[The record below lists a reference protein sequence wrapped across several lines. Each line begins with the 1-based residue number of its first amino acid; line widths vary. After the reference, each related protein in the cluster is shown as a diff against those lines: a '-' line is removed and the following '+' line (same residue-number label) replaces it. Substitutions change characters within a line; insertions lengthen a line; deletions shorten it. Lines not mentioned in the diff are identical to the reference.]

1 MGNVVLMRRFTHAS
15 CPMPHASST
24 MTRLNIR
31 KTYKLY
37 INGEFPRTE
46 SGRFYPVK
54 TKSGELLAN
63 ACRGSRKDL
72 RNAVQA
78 ARKAV
83 PGWSGKTAY
92 NRGQILYRIA
102 EVCESRAAELVDEL
116 RRQGS
121 AAADARKEVERII
134 DRWVYYAGWSDKYP
148 QMIGSVNPVAGPYY
162 NFTVPEPTGVVGV
175 VCPEEPSLLGLV
187 SRVAPAMVG
196 GNTVVVITSES
207 KPLAAITLGE
217 VFETSDVPGGVVNLI
232 SGLKS
237 ELVPWLAAHMDV
249 NAIDTTGVAADAIAS
264 VQKTAAENVKR
275 VVHFD
280 EAIGWT
286 DERRSQSPY
295 AIFDFQEMKTV
306 WHPMGM

>member
-1 MGNVVLMRRFTHAS
+1 MSARVSV
-15 CPMPHASST
+15 
-24 MTRLNIR
+24 R

-46 SGRFYPVK
+46 SGRSYAVTGK
-54 TKSGELLAN
+54 GGELLAN

-72 RNAVQA
+72 RNAVAA
-78 ARKAV
+78 ARKAFG
-83 PGWSGKTAY
+83 GWSGKTAY

-102 EVCESRAAELVDEL
+102 EVCESRAGELADEL

-121 AAADARKEVERII
+121 TAAQARREVDAVI

-148 QMIGSVNPVAGPYY
+148 QIFGSVNPVAGPYY

-175 VCPEEPSLLGLV
+175 VAPEQPALLGLV
-187 SRVAPAMVG
+187 SRIAPALVG
-196 GNTVVVITSES
+196 GNVVVALTSE
-207 KPLAAITLGE
+207 KFPLAAVTMGE
-217 VFETSDVPGGVVNLI
+217 VFQTSDVPAGVINLI

-249 NAIDTTGVAADAIAS
+249 NAIDTTGVTGEAVAAA
-264 VQKTAAENVKR
+264 QKTAAENVKR

-280 EAIGWT
+280 GETIGW
-286 DERRSQSPY
+286 DDPRRSQSPY
-295 AIFDFQEMKTV
+295 AIFEFQESKTV
-306 WHPMGM
+306 WHPIGM

>member
-1 MGNVVLMRRFTHAS
+1 MA
-15 CPMPHASST
+15 
-24 MTRLNIR
+24 RLNVR

-46 SGRFYPVK
+46 SGRFYAVK
-54 TKSGELLAN
+54 SKGGELLAN

-78 ARKAV
+78 ARKALAA
-83 PGWSGKTAY
+83 WSGKTAY

-102 EVCESRAAELVDEL
+102 EVCEWRATELAAEL
-116 RRQGS
+116 RRQGAT
-121 AAADARKEVERII
+121 AAEARKEVEQVI

-148 QMIGSVNPVAGPYY
+148 QVFGSVNPVAGPYY

-175 VCPEEPSLLGLV
+175 VAPEEPVLLGIV
-187 SRVAPAMVG
+187 SRIEPALVG
-196 GNTVVVITSES
+196 GNAVVAVTSES
-207 KPLAAITLGE
+207 KPLPAITLAE
-217 VFETSDVPGGVVNLI
+217 VFENSDVPPGVINLI

-237 ELVPWLAAHMDV
+237 ELVPWLASHMDV
-249 NAIDTTGVAADAIAS
+249 NAIDTTGVEAGALAG
-264 VQKTAAENVKR
+264 VQKSAAENVKR
-275 VVHFD
+275 LVHFD
-280 EAIGWT
+280 GAGIGWN
-286 DERRSQSPY
+286 DARRSQSPY

>member
-1 MGNVVLMRRFTHAS
+1 
-15 CPMPHASST
+15 
-24 MTRLNIR
+24 MTRLNVR

-46 SGRFYPVK
+46 SGRFYAVEGK
-54 TKSGELLAN
+54 GGELLAN

-72 RNAVQA
+72 RNAIVA
-78 ARKAV
+78 ARKAQS
-83 PGWSGKTAY
+83 GWSGKTAY

-121 AAADARKEVERII
+121 SAADAKREIERVI
-134 DRWVYYAGWSDKYP
+134 DRWIYYAGWSDKYA
-148 QMIGSVNPVAGPYY
+148 QVFGSVNPVAGPYY

-175 VCPEEPSLLGLV
+175 IAPEEPSLLGLV
-187 SRVAPAMVG
+187 TRVAPAIVG
-196 GNTVVVITSES
+196 GNTVVAITSQA

-217 VFETSDVPGGVVNLI
+217 VFETSDVPAGVINLI
-232 SGLKS
+232 SGVKT

-249 NAIDTTGVAADAIAS
+249 NAIDATGVDEATLTAVQKSAAD
-264 VQKTAAENVKR
+264 NVKR
-275 VVHFD
+275 IVTFGGEWED
-280 EAIGWT
+280 NRLA
-286 DERRSQSPY
+286 QSPY

>member
-1 MGNVVLMRRFTHAS
+1 MA
-15 CPMPHASST
+15 
-24 MTRLNIR
+24 RLNVR

-46 SGRFYPVK
+46 SGRFYAVK
-54 TKSGELLAN
+54 NKGGELLAN

-78 ARKAV
+78 ARKAFA
-83 PGWSGKTAY
+83 GWSGKTAY

-102 EVCESRAAELVDEL
+102 EVCESRAAELADEL
-116 RRQGS
+116 RRQGVS
-121 AAADARKEVERII
+121 AGDARKEVERVV

-148 QMIGSVNPVAGPYY
+148 QVFGSVNPVAGPYY

-175 VCPEEPSLLGLV
+175 IAPEEPSLLGLV
-187 SRVAPAMVG
+187 SRIAPALVG
-196 GNTVVVITSES
+196 GNTVVAVTSES

-217 VFETSDVPGGVVNLI
+217 VFETSDVTPGVINLI

-237 ELVPWLAAHMDV
+237 ELIPWLASHMDV
-249 NAIDTTGVAADAIAS
+249 NAIDTTGAGEDIIPA

-275 VVHFD
+275 VVHWSGD
-280 EAIGWT
+280 WT
-286 DERRSQSPY
+286 DLRNAQSPY

>member
-1 MGNVVLMRRFTHAS
+1 V
-15 CPMPHASST
+15 
-24 MTRLNIR
+24 TRLNVR

-46 SGRFYPVK
+46 SGRFYAVRNK
-54 TKSGELLAN
+54 GGELLAN

-78 ARKAV
+78 ARKAL

-102 EVCESRAAELVDEL
+102 EVCESRAAELADEL
-116 RRQGS
+116 RKQGS
-121 AAADARKEVERII
+121 TAADARREIEHVV

-148 QMIGSVNPVAGPYY
+148 QVFGSVNPVAGPYY

-175 VCPEEPSLLGLV
+175 VSPEEPSLLGLV
-187 SRVAPAMVG
+187 SRVAPAIVG
-196 GNTVVVITSES
+196 GNTVVAITSES

-217 VFETSDVPGGVVNLI
+217 VFETSDVPGGVINLV
-232 SGLKS
+232 SGVKS
-237 ELVPWLAAHMDV
+237 ELIPWLASHMDV
-249 NAIDTTGVAADAIAS
+249 NAIDITGVAGDLATN

-275 VVHFD
+275 VVQWSGD
-280 EAIGWT
+280 WT
-286 DERRSQSPY
+286 DVRNAQSPY

-306 WHPMGM
+306 WHPIGM

>member
-1 MGNVVLMRRFTHAS
+1 MS
-15 CPMPHASST
+15 
-24 MTRLNIR
+24 RLNVR

-54 TKSGELLAN
+54 SKGGELLAN

-78 ARKAV
+78 ARKAFD
-83 PGWSGKTAY
+83 GWSGKTAY

-102 EVCESRAAELVDEL
+102 EVCEARAGELIEEL

-121 AAADARKEVERII
+121 SAVDARKETDRVI

-175 VCPEEPSLLGLV
+175 VAPEVPPLLGLV
-187 SRVAPAMVG
+187 SRIAPALVG
-196 GNTVVVITSES
+196 GNTVVAITSES
-207 KPLAAITLGE
+207 KPLPGITLGE
-217 VFETSDVPGGVVNLI
+217 IFQTSDIPGGVINLI

-237 ELVPWLAAHMDV
+237 ELVPWLASHMDV
-249 NAIDTTGVAADAIAS
+249 NAIDATGVARDGIAA
-264 VQKTAAENVKR
+264 VQKAAAENVKR

-280 EAIGWT
+280 AEKIGWT

>member
-1 MGNVVLMRRFTHAS
+1 MA
-15 CPMPHASST
+15 
-24 MTRLNIR
+24 RLPVK
-31 KTYKLY
+31 KTYKLF

-46 SGRFYPVK
+46 SGRFYEIRTSK
-54 TKSGELLAN
+54 GELLAN

-83 PGWSGKTAY
+83 AAWSGKTAY

-102 EVCESRAAELVDEL
+102 EVCESRAAELTDEL

-121 AAADARKEVERII
+121 TASDAKKEIERVI

-148 QMIGSVNPVAGPYY
+148 QVFGSVNPVAGPYY

-175 VCPEEPSLLGLV
+175 VAPEEPALLGLV
-187 SRVAPAMVG
+187 SRIAPALVG
-196 GNTVVVITSES
+196 GNTVVAVTSE
-207 KPLAAITLGE
+207 KRPLAAITLGE
-217 VFETSDVPGGVVNLI
+217 VFETSDVPPGVVNLI

-249 NAIDTTGVAADAIAS
+249 NAIDATGVAPEKLAD

-275 VVHFD
+275 YVHFD
-280 EAIGWT
+280 ADEIGWT
-286 DERRSQSPY
+286 DARRSQSPY
-295 AIFDFQEMKTV
+295 AIFEFQEMKTV

>member
-1 MGNVVLMRRFTHAS
+1 MS
-15 CPMPHASST
+15 
-24 MTRLNIR
+24 RLSVR

-46 SGRFYPVK
+46 SGRFYAVK
-54 TKSGELLAN
+54 GKGGELLAN

-72 RNAVQA
+72 RNAVAA
-78 ARKAV
+78 ARKAAG
-83 PGWSGKTAY
+83 GWSGKTAY

-102 EVCESRAAELVDEL
+102 EVCESRAQELIDEL

-121 AAADARKEVERII
+121 TATGARKELDRVI

-148 QMIGSVNPVAGPYY
+148 QLFGSVNPVAGPYY

-175 VCPEEPSLLGLV
+175 VAPEEPSLLGLV
-187 SRVAPAMVG
+187 SRIAPALVG
-196 GNTVVVITSES
+196 GNTVITVTSEA

-217 VFETSDVPGGVVNLI
+217 IFQTSDVPGGVINLI

-249 NAIDTTGVAADAIAS
+249 NAIDTTGVAVAS
-264 VQKTAAENVKR
+264 LEALQKSAAENVKR

-280 EAIGWT
+280 AGAIGWT
-286 DERRSQSPY
+286 DARRSQSPY
-295 AIFDFQEMKTV
+295 AIFDFQELKTV

>member
-1 MGNVVLMRRFTHAS
+1 
-15 CPMPHASST
+15 MPHAGFK

-54 TKSGELLAN
+54 AKSGELLAN

-83 PGWSGKTAY
+83 AGWSGKTAY

-102 EVCESRAAELVDEL
+102 EVCESRAAELTDEL
-116 RRQGS
+116 RNQGS
-121 AAADARKEVERII
+121 TAAEAKKEIERVI

-175 VCPEEPSLLGLV
+175 VAPEAPALLGLV
-187 SRVAPAMVG
+187 SRIAPAIVG
-196 GNTVVVITSES
+196 GNTVVVITSET
-207 KPLAAITLGE
+207 KPLAAITFGE
-217 VFETSDVPGGVVNLI
+217 VLQTSDVPAGVVNLI

-249 NAIDTTGVAADAIAS
+249 NAIDATGVTPDALAN

-275 VVHFD
+275 VVRFD
-280 EAIGWT
+280 GDSIGW
-286 DERRSQSPY
+286 DDARLSQSLY
-295 AIFDFQEMKTV
+295 AIFEFQEFKTV
-306 WHPMGM
+306 WHPMGF